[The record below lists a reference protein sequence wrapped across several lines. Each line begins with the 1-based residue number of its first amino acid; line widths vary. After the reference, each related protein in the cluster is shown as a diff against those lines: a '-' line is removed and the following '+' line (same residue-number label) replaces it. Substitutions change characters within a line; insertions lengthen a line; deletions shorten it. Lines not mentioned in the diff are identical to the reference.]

1 MALDQLT
8 NHQRRQSAHGGPM
21 NRDEVKGKTEVLKG
35 KLKQAAGNLTNDPE
49 LHDDGVVDEAAGR
62 TQDAFG
68 RTKRK
73 VGEAL
78 QNVGNAIKKQ

>member
-1 MALDQLT
+1 
-8 NHQRRQSAHGGPM
+8 
-21 NRDEVKGKTEVLKG
+21 VLKG
-35 KLKQAAGNLTNDPE
+35 KLKQAAGNLTHDPD

-68 RTKRK
+68 RTKRR

-78 QNVGNAIKKQ
+78 QNIGNAIKKR